1 LSADNKNQKRFL
13 MQYFIYSCLI
23 KIDVVVPENYLEAI
37 SEGLKKIN
45 VGGVTILK
53 VKGRGKTVAP
63 RIHAS
68 KGTEMFTP
76 EFSDK
81 YTLQVILPDEK
92 QNEAIE
98 IIRANSK
105 MGKIFVSPIIRAV
118 DIESGS
124 EDEKAI

>member
-1 LSADNKNQKRFL
+1 
-13 MQYFIYSCLI
+13 MI
-23 KIDVVVPENYLEAI
+23 KIDVVIPENYLEAI

-53 VKGRGKTVAP
+53 VKGRGKSASP

-68 KGTEMFTP
+68 KGTEIFTP

-81 YTLQVILPDEK
+81 YTLQVIVPNDKEDK
-92 QNEAIE
+92 AIE
-98 IIRANSK
+98 IIRNNSK
-105 MGKIFVSPIIRAV
+105 MGKIFISPVSRTI

-124 EDEKAI
+124 ENEKAI

>member
-1 LSADNKNQKRFL
+1 
-13 MQYFIYSCLI
+13 MI

-63 RIHAS
+63 SIHAS

-76 EFSDK
+76 EFCDR
-81 YTLQVILPDEK
+81 YTVQVIVEDEK
-92 QNEAIE
+92 ENEAIE
-98 IIRANSK
+98 LIRTNSRV
-105 MGKIFVSPIIRAV
+105 GKIFISPVTRAI
-118 DIESGS
+118 DIESG
-124 EDEKAI
+124 EENEKAI

>member
-1 LSADNKNQKRFL
+1 

-92 QNEAIE
+92 QNQAIE